1 MGLNIIV
8 CIKAVV
14 DGTWTQGP
22 GVRKTTT
29 LNLFDRP
36 AIDMAM
42 QLIQKYDGKVTLLS
56 MGPESACSAL
66 YEGLSMG
73 PGKAV
78 LLCDPLFRE
87 SDTYVTARVLS
98 TAIEKLSPF
107 DLLLFGTRSSDSDT
121 GHVGP
126 QTAQMLELPYVSN
139 VYKLEDPD
147 TDITRVE
154 RRADGFLERFELS
167 GPAAMSVIQGETA
180 HEYTGLY
187 EIEDTF
193 HNKSIQR
200 WDHTHLGLGIHET
213 GLAASPTKIVALNPH
228 KQEKKCRFI
237 TGSMPNAA
245 EKLAQTLSQAGLV
258 D

>member
-8 CIKAVV
+8 CVKAVV
-14 DGTWTQGP
+14 EGTWTPGP
-22 GVRKTTT
+22 GARKTTT

-42 QLIQKYDGKVTLLS
+42 QLIKKYDGTVTLVS

-73 PGKAV
+73 PGQAV

-87 SDTYVTARVLS
+87 SDTYITARVLS
-98 TAIEKLSPF
+98 AAIDKLPPF

-126 QTAQMLELPYVSN
+126 QTAQMLDLPYVSN
-139 VYKLEDPD
+139 VYNIEDPD
-147 TDITRVE
+147 TGNTRVK

-167 GPAAMSVIQGETA
+167 GPAAMSVIPGDTA

-187 EIEDTF
+187 EIENTF
-193 HNKSIQR
+193 DSKSIQR
-200 WDHTHLGLGIHET
+200 WNHTHLGLEAHET

-228 KQEKKCRFI
+228 KQQKQCRFI
-237 TGSMPNAA
+237 TGSMAQVA
-245 EKLAQTLSQAGLV
+245 ETLAQTLSQEGLV
-258 D
+258 E